1 MRKNQLYF
9 APSVEVVFLE
19 NADVITASS
28 SSPAD
33 RTSLDF
39 LEEGRGSQKNE
50 FDY

>member
-9 APSVEVVFLE
+9 APSVEVIFLE
-19 NADVITASS
+19 NADVITT

-33 RTSLDF
+33 RTSLQ
-39 LEEGRGSQKNE
+39 EIVEGAGSRLNE